1 MVTTSDALKLWLSC
15 KEKHLWGCHCPLG
28 VPREPQAQSQWVWF
42 CCLLKTGICTAVME
56 NPISVPIKTLLP
68 WLFLLANLLSLV
80 FMEKYLLE
88 GLDG

>member
-1 MVTTSDALKLWLSC
+1 
-15 KEKHLWGCHCPLG
+15 
-28 VPREPQAQSQWVWF
+28 
-42 CCLLKTGICTAVME
+42 ME